1 MPKRRILKTLNFAEN
16 KQARSLNILD
26 GFYLM
31 QLCCVE
37 DPMDLCSVDISAKDL
52 KNIKEDDMG
61 MFENITDINANE
73 NNLNFGKFVLNTN

>member
-1 MPKRRILKTLNFAEN
+1 MPKRRILKTLNFTEN
-16 KQARSLNILD
+16 KQATSLNLLD

-37 DPMDLCSVDISAKDL
+37 DPMNLCSVDISAKSL

-73 NNLNFGKFVLNTN
+73 NNLNFG